1 MSNRLPAV
9 TSQVP
14 RDLRNFLDRVRD
26 ILKAVGSQQLITAEQ
41 LEQLNLLRI
50 DAQGRLLPTIDGGDG
65 GTTGGKVLPTPPVPQ
80 NLAATAAIQNI
91 IVEWDTPNYRGH
103 AYTEVWS
110 AGVDDLSQAVLIGS
124 APGGIYVDSVGPSVT
139 RYYWARFVNEEDTRG
154 AFNSISG
161 VPATTGSD
169 LAYTMDLLS
178 DTFGG
183 TSEAPFF
190 QLDAPTVIDGVTIP
204 AGTYIKSAFIYD
216 GVITNAKI
224 ANLAVDN
231 AKIANLSADKINAG
245 FLSADRIQAGSI
257 DAKIAN
263 LDAAIIT
270 SGFIN
275 TARIQDAS
283 ITTAKIGDAQITNA
297 KIANAA
303 ITTAKIGDAQI
314 TNAKIA
320 NAAITTAKIGDAQIT
335 TAKIAD
341 AAIGTAKIG
350 DAAITTAK
358 IGLAQVDTLQIA
370 GNAVTIPVS
379 AFSAGSVSTGSGGW
393 VIVQSLDI
401 NADGAPISIFAS
413 LNYFMSQTSPLFA
426 AIFDPSG
433 NLITQSLQFQSA
445 TLIGYSTLSGTFTL
459 RVNRQGPA
467 ATSCDNRLLVC
478 LGTRR

>member
-314 TNAKIA
+314 T
-320 NAAITTAKIGDAQIT
+320 